1 MAKKVIWTVRALND
15 RKNILQYWI
24 NRNKSNNYSIKLDNL
39 FRESVS
45 LISNFPEIGKV
56 TNDKAVRIKIIKD
69 YFILYQTY
77 DTEIIILTI
86 WDSRRDPEKL
96 KL

>member
-1 MAKKVIWTVRALND
+1 MAKKITWTVRALKD
-15 RKNILQYWI
+15 RKNILKYWI
-24 NRNKSNNYSIKLDNL
+24 DRNKSNHYSIKLDNL

-69 YFILYQTY
+69 YFILYQTL

-96 KL
+96 KF